1 MLMNVQLTMVD
12 VITSATIQPGA
23 LSADVSLDTHW
34 PQMVERAM
42 VRKAPALSECSFLLT
57 YTVAIIRIYNYNP
70 RFIRFL

>member
-1 MLMNVQLTMVD
+1 MLVSEIFTTQQMLMNVQLTMVD

-34 PQMVERAM
+34 PQMVEHAM

-57 YTVAIIRIYNYNP
+57 YLHSCYN
-70 RFIRFL
+70 